1 MTPGHHSPAAIAALM
16 LVSAVGGLAKGL
28 TGFGGALVMAPLFSL
43 IVPSTEASALI
54 VLVHCASSLQGM
66 RDWAPQARW
75 QVITPFALVA
85 IASASVISQWLAPGH
100 ADAIRRLVGACVL
113 ATTVLHIKGWHWR
126 HQGHWSSTLLA
137 GLVSGAMTA
146 CGGLGGPAAVYYLN
160 GLSGTSNLRASLL
173 GYFALL
179 FGGVTLLMLFSDLV
193 APDRLALAVPLT
205 LAFAAGTLLGDHLHQ
220 RLPSAASKH
229 LVCALLLASGTL
241 ALLA

>member
-1 MTPGHHSPAAIAALM
+1 MTPDSHPPAAIAALL

-126 HQGHWSSTLLA
+126 HKGHWSSTLLA

-160 GLSGTSNLRASLL
+160 GLSGGNLRASLL

-179 FGGVTLLMLFSDLV
+179 FGGVTLLMLLSHP
-193 APDRLALAVPLT
+193 ATPDRLALAVPLT
-205 LAFAAGTLLGDHLHQ
+205 LAFAAGTLLGDHLQ
-220 RLPSAASKH
+220 RRLPSTAFKH